1 MKATRLTKQLN
12 IQAPII
18 QAGMPWVSNAELA
31 ATVCNSGG
39 LGMITPNAGLQKD
52 GDEIENYQTQLRKMK
67 ALTSRTYGVC
77 LFMDHPLL
85 DILVSITTEQAVP
98 IVVTAGNGASD
109 HTGHLKDAGITVFH
123 VIGSV
128 HQARSAEARGADG
141 VIATGLEAAGPGSTD
156 RLSLFTLVPQVVDAI
171 EIPVIA
177 AGGISDGRGLAAAIG
192 LGASAAYIGTRFVA
206 THECVA
212 HPNFKDAI
220 INAVDTSTAIVNVN
234 SCPTRL
240 LRNRAFEHLRNS
252 SNGTDPGPSYS
263 NELTRALLLE
273 GAMEEGL
280 VHCGAGAGVVN
291 EVLSAAE
298 VVKALIS
305 GADTAMSRIR

>member
-12 IQAPII
+12 IQSPII

-156 RLSLFTLVPQVVDAI
+156 RLSLLTLVPQVVDAI

-192 LGASAAYIGTRFVA
+192 LGASAAYIGTSIRS
-206 THECVA
+206 
-212 HPNFKDAI
+212 HPRVCRSPQLQGRHHQRRRHQHRHRQRQLLPHPAPQESCLR
-220 INAVDTSTAIVNVN
+220 TS
-234 SCPTRL
+234 PQL
-240 LRNRAFEHLRNS
+240 
-252 SNGTDPGPSYS
+252 
-263 NELTRALLLE
+263 
-273 GAMEEGL
+273 
-280 VHCGAGAGVVN
+280 
-291 EVLSAAE
+291 
-298 VVKALIS
+298 K
-305 GADTAMSRIR
+305 

>member
-31 ATVCNSGG
+31 ATVSNSGA
-39 LGMITPNAGLQKD
+39 LGMITSNAGLPED
-52 GDEIENYQTQLRKMK
+52 GDEIENYQAQLRKIK
-67 ALTSRTYGVC
+67 ALTPRPYGVC
-77 LFMDHPLL
+77 LFMDHPML

-98 IVVTAGNGASD
+98 IVVTAGSGASD
-109 HTGHLKDAGITVFH
+109 YTGHLKDAGITVFH
-123 VIGSV
+123 VVGSV

-141 VIATGLEAAGPGSTD
+141 VIASGIEAAGPGSTD
-156 RLSLFTLVPQVVDAI
+156 QLSLVTLVPQVVDAV

-177 AGGISDGRGLAAAIG
+177 AGGISDGRGLAASIG

-220 INAVDTSTAIVNVN
+220 INAVDTSTAITTIDSRPV
-234 SCPTRL
+234 RL
-240 LRNRAFEHLRNS
+240 LRNRAFEHLCNS
-252 SNGTDPGPSYS
+252 ENGADPQPSYID
-263 NELTRALLLE
+263 EQTRVSLLE
-273 GAMEEGL
+273 GATDDGL
-280 VHCGAGAGVVN
+280 LQCGAGAGVVN
-291 EVLSAAE
+291 EVMSAAE
-298 VVKALIS
+298 VIRTLVHD
-305 GADTAMSRIR
+305 ADSAMSRIR

>member
-12 IQAPII
+12 IQSPII

-31 ATVCNSGG
+31 ATVSNSGA
-39 LGMITPNAGLQKD
+39 LGMITPNAGLPED
-52 GDEIENYQTQLRKMK
+52 GDEIENYQAQLRKIK
-67 ALTSRTYGVC
+67 ALTPRPYGVC
-77 LFMDHPLL
+77 LFMDHPML

-98 IVVTAGNGASD
+98 IVVTAGEGASD
-109 HTGHLKDAGITVFH
+109 QTGHLKDAGITVFH
-123 VIGSV
+123 LVGSV

-156 RLSLFTLVPQVVDAI
+156 RLSLVTLVPQVVDAV

-177 AGGISDGRGLAAAIG
+177 AGGISDGRGLAASIG

-220 INAVDTSTAIVNVN
+220 INAVDTSTAIADVN

-240 LRNRAFEHLRNS
+240 LRNRAFEHLRS
-252 SNGTDPGPSYS
+252 SDNGKDPASAFS
-263 NELTRALLLE
+263 DEQTRASLLD
-273 GAMEEGL
+273 GATDEGL
-280 VHCGAGAGVVN
+280 IHCGAGAGVVN
-291 EVLSAAE
+291 EVMSAAE
-298 VVKALIS
+298 VVKFLVS
-305 GADTAMSRIR
+305 DADTAMSRIR